1 MQDVDGVAAVDA
13 YKVVGKVA
21 QQLAEGDARPN
32 LPPRQVDNGVLVAA
46 LQVQDL
52 GTVHHVRVAV
62 RVAQDDRVSPCLR
75 TDGKLV
81 DRHVRRGKWERE
93 VHVHEPW
100 LLGLDM
106 PDKGAAKANCPAG
119 GIEHVSQQE
128 DDAGLL
134 SLEDATH
141 LQHPVVEDFGKASTP
156 FAIRFQLLGCGLV
169 CVREWAHER
178 ESSVNLFKAGV
189 QVTMPEGVEQVE
201 GALGQVVLHA

>member
-1 MQDVDGVAAVDA
+1 MQDVDDVAAVDA
-13 YKVVGKVA
+13 HKVVGKVA
-21 QQLAEGDARPN
+21 EQLAEGDAHPD
-32 LPPRQVDNGVLVAA
+32 LPLRQVNNGVLVAA

-52 GTVHHVRVAV
+52 GAVHHVRVAI
-62 RVAQDDRVSPCLR
+62 RVAQDDWVSARLR
-75 TDGKLV
+75 ADGKLV

-93 VHVHEPW
+93 VHVNEPG

-106 PDKGAAKANCPAG
+106 PDKGAAKADRLAG

-128 DDAGLL
+128 DDTGLL
-134 SLEDATH
+134 SLEDATD
-141 LQHPVVEDFGKASTP
+141 LQHPIVEDFGKTAYS
-156 FAIRFQLLGCGLV
+156 FAIRFQLLGCGFV
-169 CVREWAHER
+169 CVREGAHER